1 MHSGTNKEAVTYQVG
16 AQGSV
21 EARYVDAETG
31 YVTVNKVDVE

>member
-1 MHSGTNKEAVTYQVG
+1 VG

-31 YVTVNKVDVE
+31 YVTVNTVDVE

>member
-1 MHSGTNKEAVTYQVG
+1 VG

-21 EARYVDAETG
+21 EARYVDSETG